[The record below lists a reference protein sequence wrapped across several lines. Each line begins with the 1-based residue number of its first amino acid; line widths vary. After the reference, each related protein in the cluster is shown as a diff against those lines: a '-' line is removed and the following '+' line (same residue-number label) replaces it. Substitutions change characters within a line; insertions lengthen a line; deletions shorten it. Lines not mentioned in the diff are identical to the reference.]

1 MRQARIPEYQLSG
14 EYECACPTC
23 SRVFASEEA
32 FDLHRIGDHGKSRKC
47 AENLLSVGLEL
58 DSRGRWKVIR

>member
-1 MRQARIPEYQLSG
+1 MRQALIPEYHLSG

-32 FDLHRIGDHGKSRKC
+32 FDLHRIGEHGKSRKC
-47 AENLLSVGLEL
+47 AENPDAHGLRMDL
-58 DSRGRWKVIR
+58 KGRWRRAR